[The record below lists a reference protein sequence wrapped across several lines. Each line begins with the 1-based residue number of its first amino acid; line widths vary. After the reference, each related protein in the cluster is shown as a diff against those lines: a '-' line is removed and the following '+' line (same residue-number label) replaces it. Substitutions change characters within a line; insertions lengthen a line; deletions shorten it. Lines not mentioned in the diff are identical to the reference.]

1 MKKYIAPELEML
13 NFTAEDVITTSAT
26 DPVPG
31 LINKTGDESYTL
43 TAAMAD
49 IEWNQ

>member
-13 NFTAEDVITTSAT
+13 NFNAEDVITTSAVAPAT
-26 DPVPG
+26 G
-31 LINKTGDESYTL
+31 LINKTGDASYTL
-43 TAAMAD
+43 TATMAD